1 MTKTLQYAVFLAGMA
16 SFPAMGHV
24 GYAGRDFGTFD
35 NTYSFSTRIN
45 QAVTGNY
52 GWVDGTDADYG
63 DSHKL
68 RAYRFTLLEPTN
80 VKLTFEQATSEVTD
94 HLGNVSTSQLG
105 LLPGFSLYQGLA
117 HIAPMKADHDSADIS
132 QANRPDFAEGSF
144 RALTDWS
151 IGNDPGDLNG
161 TPIPASLS
169 FFKYIG
175 HAYDG
180 TGFGSDD
187 TPDGK
192 VSHTFMNLAVGDYSV
207 FVGGA
212 DYFAQDITN
221 PNLKSAYGVTGSLV
235 AGIVPEPETYA
246 MLLAGLALM
255 GTVVRR
261 RRLPDNP
268 A

>member
-1 MTKTLQYAVFLAGMA
+1 MKKTLQCAFFLAGMA
-16 SFPAMGHV
+16 SLPAMAHV
-24 GYAGRDFGTFD
+24 GYGGRDFGTFD
-35 NTYSFSTRIN
+35 NTYTTSTRTD

-52 GWVDGTDADYG
+52 GWMDGTDADYG

-68 RAYRFTLLEPTN
+68 RAYRFTLLEPAN
-80 VKLTFEQATSEVTD
+80 VKLTFKQATSQVTD

-117 HIAPMKADHDSADIS
+117 HIAPMKADFDSADIS
-132 QANRPDFAEGSF
+132 RANRPDNAEGSF

-161 TPIPASLS
+161 TAVPASLS

-180 TGFGSDD
+180 SGFGSDGA
-187 TPDGK
+187 PDGV
-192 VSHTFMNLAVGDYSV
+192 VSHTFMNLAAGDYSV

-212 DYFAQDITN
+212 DYFAQDIAN
-221 PNLKSAYGVTGSLV
+221 PNFESKYGVTGTLI
-235 AGIVPEPETYA
+235 AGAVPEPETYA
-246 MLLAGLALM
+246 MLLAGLALL
-255 GTVVRR
+255 GTVIR
-261 RRLPDNP
+261 RRLPGNP
-268 A
+268 I